1 MRTACICTLL
11 AGLLVGGCATGKG
24 ESYSKVGFNFASLD
38 KVAVL
43 DVSGAVKGDAV
54 KDQIAGFFEEELLK
68 RGYSPVVRS
77 QIQKVLKE
85 QEFQASSITSSE
97 DAAKAGHI
105 LNVSAVM
112 LINIPVAKEEINMT
126 AKLIDVQDGS
136 ILWIGNGSGTTG
148 KTFSTILG
156 AAAGAAAGAV
166 IAGGDT
172 GDRVAGGIIGGV
184 LGGVAGQALS
194 PQQADQVQ
202 KIVKKVCAS
211 MPARFIGHQ

>member
-43 DVSGAVKGDAV
+43 DVTGAVRGEAV
-54 KDQIAGFFEEELLK
+54 KEQIESFFEMELLK
-68 RGYSPVVRS
+68 KGYNPVERS
-77 QIQKVLKE
+77 KIQEVLKE
-85 QEFQASSITSSE
+85 QEFQASDITTNE

-112 LINIPVAKEEINMT
+112 LVNIPVAKEEINMT

-136 ILWIGNGSGTTG
+136 ILWIGNGSGSTG

-194 PQQADQVQ
+194 PQQADQVR
-202 KIVKKVCAS
+202 KIVDKVCAS
-211 MPARFIGHQ
+211 MPARYSGR